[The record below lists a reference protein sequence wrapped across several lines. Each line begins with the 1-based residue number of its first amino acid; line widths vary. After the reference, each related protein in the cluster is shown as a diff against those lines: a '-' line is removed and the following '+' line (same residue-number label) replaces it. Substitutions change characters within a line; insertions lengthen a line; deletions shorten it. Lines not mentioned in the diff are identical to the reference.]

1 MKIQNYKIDQFC
13 KDQNPNTPAI
23 LLYGQDYG
31 LISERSS
38 LIIKNFFKNMN
49 HAINSI
55 NIIDL
60 ELNAIISNPEFL
72 DIEASSISILNNKK
86 IIRIKDAT
94 DSLSKII
101 EEYLLTPH
109 KDCLIIILS
118 ENLSPRSKLRKF
130 FETHKEAT
138 ILPCYNDDKKNILN
152 IIENMF
158 EKESIYIDKEGK
170 ELLANYLGIDRLIT
184 RSEIEKAIL
193 YAGKNKKLT
202 LNDVSVFLSDQAA
215 MSIDALYDFSLAG
228 DIKNAYRVLNRVQ
241 NEGISAIQI
250 IRTFI
255 RQIQGL
261 YSIHHSLALNSNINF
276 VIDNFKPPIYFKR
289 KASIKIHIER
299 WSLKKINKA
308 LLLLENAEISCK
320 LPKSNPN
327 IVAKQAI
334 LSIGLISCT

>member
-109 KDCLIIILS
+109 KDCLIIIL
-118 ENLSPRSKLRKF
+118 
-130 FETHKEAT
+130 T
-138 ILPCYNDDKKNILN
+138 
-152 IIENMF
+152 
-158 EKESIYIDKEGK
+158 
-170 ELLANYLGIDRLIT
+170 
-184 RSEIEKAIL
+184 
-193 YAGKNKKLT
+193 
-202 LNDVSVFLSDQAA
+202 
-215 MSIDALYDFSLAG
+215 
-228 DIKNAYRVLNRVQ
+228 
-241 NEGISAIQI
+241 
-250 IRTFI
+250 
-255 RQIQGL
+255 
-261 YSIHHSLALNSNINF
+261 
-276 VIDNFKPPIYFKR
+276 
-289 KASIKIHIER
+289 
-299 WSLKKINKA
+299 
-308 LLLLENAEISCK
+308 
-320 LPKSNPN
+320 
-327 IVAKQAI
+327 
-334 LSIGLISCT
+334 